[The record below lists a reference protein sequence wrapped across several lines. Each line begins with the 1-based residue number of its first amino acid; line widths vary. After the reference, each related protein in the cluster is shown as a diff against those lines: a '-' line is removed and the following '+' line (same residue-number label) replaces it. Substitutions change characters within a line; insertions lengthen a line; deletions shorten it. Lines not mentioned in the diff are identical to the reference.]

1 MGRVKLGKI
10 LGFEINIDWSWLLIF
25 FLVTYTLA
33 LGYFPAFYP
42 TFSATTDWLLG
53 ILAAILLFA
62 SVLVHEL
69 SHSVVA
75 RGYGT
80 EVKGITLFLFGGMS
94 QMADEPKSAREE
106 FWMAL
111 VGPLASLV
119 LGGIFYLLGSG
130 GVALGWPRPAV
141 AVLGYLATIN
151 LLLGIFNLVPGF
163 PLDGGRIL
171 RSAIWSVTGDLTKA
185 TRYASYGGQGFGY
198 ALMVLGFVFVLN
210 RNLIGGLWLIF
221 IGWFLAGAARSSFQ
235 QLVIRQALSGVRVEQ
250 VMTTNVPPVPAD
262 LSVRQ
267 FVDDMLLRNEY
278 SCYPVVQGDQ
288 VVGVIGAEEVRK
300 IPSEQWDFVRVGEIQ
315 HHIDDAYEISMEDD
329 AWEAL
334 TKLADEH
341 VCRLVVVQDNHL
353 KGTVGRESVYRLV
366 QTKMQMGF

>member
-1 MGRVKLGKI
+1 M
-10 LGFEINIDWSWLLIF
+10 
-25 FLVTYTLA
+25 
-33 LGYFPAFYP
+33 
-42 TFSATTDWLLG
+42 FSPTTDWILG
-53 ILAAILLFA
+53 VLAAILLFC

-80 EVKGITLFLFGGMS
+80 QVRGITLFLFGGVS
-94 QMADEPKSAREE
+94 QTSDEPKSAREE

-111 VGPLASLV
+111 VGPLASFALAGFFYM
-119 LGGIFYLLGSG
+119 LGLWGIG
-130 GVALGWPRPAV
+130 LGWPRPAV
-141 AVLGYLATIN
+141 AVLGYLAVIN

-171 RSAIWSVTGDLTKA
+171 RSAIWSVTGDLPKA
-185 TRYASYGGQGFGY
+185 TRYASNAGQGFGY
-198 ALMVLGFVFVLN
+198 ALMVLGFLDILN

-221 IGWFLAGAARSSFQ
+221 IGWFLAGAARGSYQ
-235 QLVIRQALSGVRVEQ
+235 QLVMRQALSGVRVEQ
-250 VMTTNVPPVPAD
+250 VMTTNVPSVPAD

-267 FVDDMLLRNEY
+267 FVDDMLLHNEF
-278 SCYPVVQGDQ
+278 SCYPVVRGDE
-288 VVGVIGAEEVRK
+288 VIGVIGAEEVRK
-300 IPSEQWDFVRVGEIQ
+300 IPSQNWEFVRVGEAQ
-315 HHIDDAYEISMEDD
+315 HHIDDAYEIGLEDD

-341 VCRLVVVQDNHL
+341 VCRLVVLQDNHL

-366 QTKMQMGF
+366 QTKMQMGI